1 MKNLLFVLLLMSTF
15 TVFSQ
20 YKTVP
25 VLRIHKSDKSISSI
39 PLKEIDSL
47 VYVNLI
53 VLDSSDKDI
62 AIGTQIW
69 TSKNLDVS
77 TYRNGESIR
86 HARTPEEWQ
95 DAASKGEG
103 AWCYYNNDPKN
114 GEIYGKLYN
123 WYAVKDSR
131 VLAPSGYH
139 IPSDLEW
146 SLLTEYLGG
155 EEIAGFK
162 MKSTSGWANGG
173 NGDNSSLF
181 NGLPGGYCYNNGN
194 FYNMT
199 ENGYWWSSSESNTNL
214 AWSRNL
220 YKYNTKVGRFNDYKK
235 YGFSVRC
242 LRD

>member
-1 MKNLLFVLLLMSTF
+1 MKGTLSHKNNRSEKLSFNLIRDFMVFIILFYHL
-15 TVFSQ
+15 
-20 YKTVP
+20 
-25 VLRIHKSDKSISSI
+25 SSI
-39 PLKEIDSL
+39 CQTVTDIDNNK
-47 VYVNLI
+47 YTTI
-53 VLDSSDKDI
+53 KMGD
-62 AIGTQIW
+62 QIW
-69 TSKNLDVS
+69 MSQNLNVTHFKNGDV
-77 TYRNGESIR
+77 I
-86 HARTPEEWQ
+86 PEVINQREWQ
-95 DAASKGEG
+95 EAWINKKP
-103 AWCYYNNDPKN
+103 AWCNPNNIN
-114 GEIYGKLYN
+114 NLTSTYGKLYN
-123 WYAVKDSR
+123 WHAVKNSR
-131 VLAPSGYH
+131 ILAPSGYH